1 MMEIAVFA
9 IVLALVFAAKA
20 IAIVRTH
27 DEIAEKSAAFSW
39 ASMRAE
45 DAERAQNWEAEE
57 AAASSES
64 SFALGTMRRIG
75 SAGA

>member
-27 DEIAEKSAAFSW
+27 DEIAEKSATFSW

-45 DAERAQNWEAEE
+45 DAQRAQNWESEE
-57 AAASSES
+57 AASRSES
-64 SFALGTMRRIG
+64 RYAVGAMRRIG